1 MGKEWKVTHHGE
13 NGEELFCEDGKY
25 YTHHAW
31 THFGDAYRGEVKLFV
46 PRGLFKS
53 DIDHSLPAPG
63 AAAFQR
69 GLKSTVDFAADPDG
83 NTWNLSDAHWG
94 MDDEDTEELHPL
106 PDAGTNKFMAG
117 AKASQM
123 TPEQIAKIRKK
134 IDEELAKQE
143 AKFNAW
149 YFGPRKP

>member
-1 MGKEWKVTHHGE
+1 MGKEWKVTHRGE
-13 NGEELFCEDGKY
+13 NNEELFLCDGKY
-25 YTHHAW
+25 YSQHAW
-31 THFGDAYRGEVKLFV
+31 QHFGDAYRGQVTEVAHGYRLQKPIRFTEAGQSPV
-46 PRGLFKS
+46 FTG
-53 DIDHSLPAPG
+53 
-63 AAAFQR
+63 
-69 GLKSTVDFAADPDG
+69 VDFAADPDG
-83 NTWNLSDAHWG
+83 NTRDLSDVHWG

-134 IDEELAKQE
+134 IDEDLAKQE